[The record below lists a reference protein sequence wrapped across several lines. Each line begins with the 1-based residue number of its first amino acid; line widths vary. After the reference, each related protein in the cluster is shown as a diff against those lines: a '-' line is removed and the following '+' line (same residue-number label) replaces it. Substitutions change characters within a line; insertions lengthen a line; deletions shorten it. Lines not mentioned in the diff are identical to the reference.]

1 MLKYFRDLIKKKKPK
16 PTTSTSYFCT
26 KKASTYGSKI
36 IVLHLFINL
45 ATECHLH
52 DDKFLET
59 HKILLNDSRAVKSFA
74 STFKFSLC

>member
-1 MLKYFRDLIKKKKPK
+1 MLKYFRDLIKKKKTK

-26 KKASTYGSKI
+26 KKASTYGSK